1 MTLHLRP
8 RDFLDML
15 MDIEQTEK
23 DLFAT
28 PDDIKYLLKDVVL
41 AGSDTTA
48 ASIEWLLLLLC
59 QHPETQNKV
68 AQELR
73 TVIKDVDEIKFNTFT
88 EAKLPYLEAAIK
100 EVINVNRI
108 IRRF

>member
-1 MTLHLRP
+1 
-8 RDFLDML
+8 ML
-15 MDIEQTEK
+15 IDIEKTEK

-48 ASIEWLLLLLC
+48 ATIEWLILLLC
-59 QHPETQNKV
+59 QNPEADKKI

-73 TVIKDVDEIKFNTFT
+73 TVIKNVEEIKFSTIS
-88 EAKLPYLEAAIK
+88 EGKLPYLEAAIK
-100 EVINVNRI
+100 EVRQN
-108 IRRF
+108 FFKLADY